1 VAKPAKIESTRRIAA
16 TAALLTILILVAG
29 GVLAFLLTSQVEIEF
44 AQDPNP
50 VEAHEAARKLALF
63 NEAQAAK
70 RKGFVR
76 FSEVEINS
84 FLQGG
89 LNGKTNSVG
98 KAPVPKPGVKNSVL
112 LSANELTFVT
122 WEKHS
127 LFGFEVPFVWQ
138 RSVVP
143 VKGPE
148 GWSFATREMR
158 VGRVEVPQRL
168 WGAARAFLGKSDECL
183 KGREDWLSRLP
194 AITLARNEL
203 SQAPE
208 LRLYTYVP
216 ELWHH

>member
-1 VAKPAKIESTRRIAA
+1 VAKPVKIESTRRIAA

-29 GVLAFLLTSQVEIEF
+29 GVLAYLLTSQVEIEF

-50 VEAHEAARKLALF
+50 VEAHEAARKLDLF

-89 LNGKTNSVG
+89 LNSKTNSAG
-98 KAPVPKPGVKNSVL
+98 KAITPPGIKNSVV
-112 LSANELTFVT
+112 LSPTELTFVT
-122 WEKHS
+122 WEKHD
-127 LFGFEVPFVWQ
+127 LFGFEIPFVWQ
-138 RSVVP
+138 RTVVP
-143 VKGPE
+143 TKGPD

-168 WGAARAFLGKSDECL
+168 WGAARALLGKSDECL

-216 ELWHH
+216 ELWRH